1 MRRAARMKEL
11 WQRAMCST
19 RLRLARRPQGANA
32 GRSPFSRYDK
42 QHITM
47 DYGCY
52 RRDTWNYSEADG
64 CNLNLK
70 LTYSFGYGKK
80 QERGNTEIDKRIN
93 SAIMRTY

>member
-1 MRRAARMKEL
+1 MEALVR
-11 WQRAMCST
+11 
-19 RLRLARRPQGANA
+19 N
-32 GRSPFSRYDK
+32 PFSRYDK

-52 RRDTWNYSEADG
+52 RRDTWNYSEPDG

-70 LTYSFGYGKK
+70 VTYSFGYGKK